1 MSLYRVEHRR
11 PIPACEPRVSEIDP
25 LKIEGR
31 SRAGFSMIELLVVVT
46 IIGLLTVIAAPSFT
60 DAMHKRETTAASDQF
75 VMAHGLARSTA
86 LRYGRVS
93 QLHIDPNNAK
103 FWIDV
108 DTSGRGER
116 GLVTYVKSVDGGDL
130 TMQSN
135 RSLLCFDPHGL
146 ASTVGACQ
154 SGDALLT
161 FASADKVD
169 TVRIT
174 TLGKVLR

>member
-1 MSLYRVEHRR
+1 
-11 PIPACEPRVSEIDP
+11 
-25 LKIEGR
+25 
-31 SRAGFSMIELLVVVT
+31 MIEVLVVMT

-60 DAMHKRETTAASDQF
+60 DALHKRETSAASDQF

-93 QLHIDPNNAK
+93 QLHIDPDAAK

-116 GLVTYVKSVDGGDL
+116 GLVTYVKSVEGGEL
-130 TMQSN
+130 KMHSN
-135 RSLLCFDPHGL
+135 RSVLCFDPRGL
-146 ASTVGACQ
+146 ASTVGICE
-154 SGDALLT
+154 SGDALLI
-161 FASADKVD
+161 FASADKQD

-174 TLGKVLR
+174 SLGKVLR

>member
-1 MSLYRVEHRR
+1 
-11 PIPACEPRVSEIDP
+11 
-25 LKIEGR
+25 LKNEGR
-31 SRAGFSMIELLVVVT
+31 RRAGFSMIELLVVMT

-60 DAMHKRETTAASDQF
+60 DALHKRETSAASDQF

-93 QLHIDPNNAK
+93 QLHIDASTAK

-108 DTSGRGER
+108 DTSGRGEQ
-116 GLVTYVKSVDGGDL
+116 GLVTYTKSVEGGDL
-130 TMQSN
+130 TMESN
-135 RSLLCFDPHGL
+135 RTLLCFDPRGL
-146 ASTVGACQ
+146 ASTIGACE

-169 TVRIT
+169 SVRIT
-174 TLGKVLR
+174 MLGKVLR